1 MLPNGG
7 KIESATMSDYLMHFL
22 TFGLKVLFSSCP
34 PPGMMQ
40 GWPSFAVSLIYIGFM
55 AALIRFTMH
64 FEGNR
69 FCYLPSKFLKVV
81 FVTSF
86 SLVTLLKY
94 LVVCLV

>member
-55 AALIRFTMH
+55 AALIRFTIT
-64 FEGNR
+64 
-69 FCYLPSKFLKVV
+69 CTLKANV
-81 FVTSF
+81 SAI
-86 SLVTLLKY
+86 
-94 LVVCLV
+94 CLQSV

>member
-55 AALIRFTMH
+55 AALIRFTIT
-64 FEGNR
+64 
-69 FCYLPSKFLKVV
+69 CTLKAIGSAICLQ
-81 FVTSF
+81 SF
-86 SLVTLLKY
+86 
-94 LVVCLV
+94 